1 MPSFGLESKGHSS
14 FVPEHYKSKT
24 ILVTPFK
31 DWFVFTKKKKKKSME
46 TSLFFKWQVL
56 EKIHLPVFPRLN
68 HL

>member
-31 DWFVFTKKKKKKSME
+31 DWFVFTKKKKKKVNGNQFV
-46 TSLFFKWQVL
+46 LQVASA
-56 EKIHLPVFPRLN
+56 
-68 HL
+68 